1 MMRAE
6 SDPAIAVAGL
16 TKRFGPEAAIED
28 VTFDVKSGEIF
39 GLIGPDGAGK
49 TTILRLISGVMAPDA
64 GAVIVAG
71 ADVVA
76 QPESVRDRVSYM
88 PQRFGLYEDLTVDEN
103 IRFFAEVFA
112 VPGRTREERAARLL
126 SASGMMAFRK
136 RLAGQL
142 SGGMKQK
149 LGLACA
155 LVHAPRIVLLDEPTT
170 GVDPVSRR
178 EFWEILYGLRS
189 QGVTMLIS
197 TAYFDEAERCDRL
210 ALLDSGRLKYCESPS
225 SLRARMP
232 GALLE
237 VQTADAHAARAVVAG
252 LSGVVSVLM
261 VGEGLH
267 VHADDAA
274 AGPRIAQALDARQ
287 VAHGD
292 IHQVTPGVE
301 DLYVALLGSDASRG
315 EASP

>member
-210 ALLDSGRLKYCESPS
+210 ALLDSGRLRYCESPS

>member
-1 MMRAE
+1 MRAE

-210 ALLDSGRLKYCESPS
+210 ALLDSGRLRYCESPS